1 MDRCVAIWHVRKFCN
16 GIVVN
21 KMTYDEKKD
30 PSNKECFMCCEP
42 IIESQTEIDFVWV
55 DTGFGLK
62 VYCKRCNEK
71 YN

>member
-1 MDRCVAIWHVRKFCN
+1 
-16 GIVVN
+16 
-21 KMTYDEKKD
+21 MTYDEKKD

-71 YN
+71 YNR